1 MLPALFV
8 DGNVLTAGELN
19 DWMNERDGIMF
30 PISPSTRNPETLV
43 HNLGSFSFEWGSIFV
58 GTAEVSAAMVAGT
71 SMEAPTLEVT
81 LQANLP
87 AASAIDVDGT
97 SLETLLEDN
106 VIDSV
111 ATDQIG
117 SLDTS
122 GSGVLLDT
130 TFTKVEQDKIC
141 GFYVE
146 MLPATTADIDVT
158 IGTETRRF
166 GGNNN
171 GFVNANDW
179 WDLTQFANGS
189 VVLKVEVIG
198 VGNAAVN
205 GRFYRNAF

>member
-1 MLPALFV
+1 MGLPALFV
-8 DGNVLTAGELN
+8 DGNVLNAAELN
-19 DWMNERDGIMF
+19 DWMNERDGILF

-43 HNLGSFSFEWGSIFV
+43 HNLGSASFEWNQFFV
-58 GTAEVSAAMVAGT
+58 ATINA
-71 SMEAPTLEVT
+71 T
-81 LQANLP
+81 LQVNLP
-87 AASAIDVDGT
+87 AAANIDVDGT

-117 SLDTS
+117 SLDTV
-122 GSGVLLDT
+122 GSGVLLNT

-141 GFYVE
+141 RFYVE
-146 MLPATTADIDVT
+146 MEPATSADIDVT
-158 IGTETRRF
+158 VGTETRRF
-166 GGNNN
+166 GGNNA
-171 GFVNANDW
+171 GFVSSNDW

-205 GRFYRNAF
+205 ARFYRNAF